1 MVSCSKSQMGTRTE
15 HLTLIAADSPDT
27 KVLVDGTTGA
37 ISWLANV
44 DNIAVYIKGT
54 GAGYKTLTVGE
65 GGSVDLSLQQG
76 QSRDFY
82 VIFPAASAVSSYYGN
97 TTLYVNYPSSYNL
110 SGLTLEQI
118 ANYCPYPMVA
128 ANDGS
133 DLIAFYQVGGV
144 LRLTIGN
151 VPVDTQNFYLT
162 FTGKTIT
169 GNVNVTNGGTQYTT
183 TNDLANTTSY
193 LTYTIASTSIGG
205 DSPQTVTLNIP
216 LPQGNYSNLSSIS
229 IYARSSS
236 NSNLKTMT
244 YTLPSRWTT
253 VTRAQG
259 RKISV
264 AFN

>member
-1 MVSCSKSQMGTRTE
+1 MT
-15 HLTLIAADSPDT
+15 
-27 KVLVDGTTGA
+27 
-37 ISWLANV
+37 
-44 DNIAVYIKGT
+44 
-54 GAGYKTLTVGE
+54 
-65 GGSVDLSLQQG
+65 LQQG
-76 QSRDFY
+76 QSRNY
-82 VIFPAASAVSSYYGN
+82 YAIFPAASAVSSYYGN

-183 TNDLANTTSY
+183 TNNLGTSNST

-205 DSPQTVTLNIP
+205 DSPQIVTLNIP
-216 LPQGNYSNLSSIS
+216 LPQGDYSSLSSIT
-229 IYARSSS
+229 INARD
-236 NSNLKTMT
+236 NSNNSLKSLT